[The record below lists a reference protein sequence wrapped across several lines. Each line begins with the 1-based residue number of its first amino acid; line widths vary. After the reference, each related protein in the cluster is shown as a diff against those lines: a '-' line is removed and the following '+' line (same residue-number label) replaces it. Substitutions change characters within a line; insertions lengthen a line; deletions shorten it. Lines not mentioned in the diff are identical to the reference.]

1 MTTLD
6 EITYADWQYKLD
18 TIGSVAE
25 GAWDINQCIAIILLT
40 PKGSVPHR
48 PDFGSN
54 IYKYIDYPVNEAS
67 ANIVREATDAL
78 TLWETRIEVN
88 NIEVEID
95 ETKITTAIEWTL
107 KDSNT
112 TGYTEVTYE

>member
-25 GAWDINQCIAIILLT
+25 GKEDINQCIAIILLT

-54 IYKYIDYPVNEAS
+54 IYKYIDYPVNEA
-67 ANIVREATDAL
+67 APNIIREVTDAI
-78 TLWETRIEVN
+78 TLWETRIKLNSVEVD
-88 NIEVEID
+88 IG
-95 ETKITTAIEWTL
+95 ETSITVYVNWSL

-112 TGYTEVTYE
+112 TGSTEVTL

>member
-25 GAWDINQCIAIILLT
+25 GKEDINQCIAIILLT

-54 IYKYIDYPVNEAS
+54 IYKYIDYPRKRS
-67 ANIVREATDAL
+67 IGKYCKRNIGCIGFMGNKNR
-78 TLWETRIEVN
+78 
-88 NIEVEID
+88 
-95 ETKITTAIEWTL
+95 
-107 KDSNT
+107 S
-112 TGYTEVTYE
+112 